1 MESDNILNTL
11 LIKLFHDIM
20 NIEEEVLTSGEFTD
34 ITIKDMH
41 VIEAIG
47 RGEPKPS
54 SVVAKRLSITMGTLT
69 KSIDRLARTGYVL
82 RERSDEDKR
91 LVLLSLTERGIKAD
105 ERHQKFHEDMI
116 RAALAQFDEKET
128 QILLESLGGLADYFA
143 GQKKSAEM
151 EKADLL

>member
-1 MESDNILNTL
+1 MELDNVLNTL
-11 LIKLFHDIM
+11 LITLFHDIM
-20 NIEEEVLTSGEFTD
+20 NIEEEVLISGEFAD

-69 KSIDRLARTGYVL
+69 KSIDRLVRTGYVR

-91 LVLLSLTERGIKAD
+91 LVLLSLTARGIKAD
-105 ERHQKFHEDMI
+105 ERHQMFHEDMI
-116 RAALAQFDEKET
+116 QAALAQFDEKET
-128 QILLESLGGLADYFA
+128 QILLESLSGLADYFA
-143 GQKKSAEM
+143 GKKKSAAM
-151 EKADLL
+151 EKES

>member
-1 MESDNILNTL
+1 MELDNVLNTL

-20 NIEEEVLTSGEFTD
+20 NIEEEVLISGEFSD

-47 RGEPKPS
+47 QGEKKTS
-54 SVVAKRLSITMGTLT
+54 SVVAKRLSVTMGTLT

-91 LVLLSLTERGIKAD
+91 LVLLSLTEKGIRAD
-105 ERHQKFHEDMI
+105 ERHKKFHADMI
-116 RAALAQFDEKET
+116 QAAMAQFDEKET

-143 GQKKSAEM
+143 GKKKDAAAER
-151 EKADLL
+151 E

>member
-1 MESDNILNTL
+1 MELDNVLNTL
-11 LIKLFHDIM
+11 LIKLFRDIM
-20 NIEEEVLTSGEFTD
+20 NIEEEVLISGEFSD

-47 RGEPKPS
+47 RGEKKTS
-54 SVVAKRLSITMGTLT
+54 SVVAKRLSVTMGTLT

-91 LVLLSLTERGIKAD
+91 LVLLSLTEKGIRAD
-105 ERHQKFHEDMI
+105 ERHKKVHGDMI
-116 RAALAQFDEKET
+116 QAAMAQFDEKET

-143 GQKKSAEM
+143 GKKKNVAAEK
-151 EKADLL
+151 E

>member
-1 MESDNILNTL
+1 MELDNVLNTL
-11 LIKLFHDIM
+11 LITLFHDIM
-20 NIEEEVLTSGEFTD
+20 NIEEEVLISGEFAD

-69 KSIDRLARTGYVL
+69 KSIDRLVRTGYVR

-91 LVLLSLTERGIKAD
+91 LVLLSLTARGIKAD
-105 ERHQKFHEDMI
+105 ERHQMFHEDMI
-116 RAALAQFDEKET
+116 QAALAQFDEKET
-128 QILLESLGGLADYFA
+128 QILLESLSGLADYFA
-143 GQKKSAEM
+143 GKKKNAAM
-151 EKADLL
+151 EKES